1 MGDTER
7 LAPQR
12 LGGPEN
18 GYEQLFGCLDT
29 ALGPAKLL
37 ALEGVD
43 RDRDFC
49 RHDHVWQIGDA
60 PAAQLRPIA
69 EVEILG
75 KRVLLPAAGLLY
87 AGTPPQAGSAVEVEQ
102 RAEFVAG
109 PLFDDEVAVNA
120 ERLGL
125 SEAGNVGVEMAPA
138 GLDAADRGIVE
149 GGNGSLQK
157 VGRRH
162 KIGVKHSEEFAACVS
177 KSLAQGA
184 RFVAFAIGAPE
195 LDDID
200 SLLLVDCDAAGDD
213 LAGIVGRVV
222 QYLNLEPIC
231 GPVEC
236 GDGVYQAADDM
247 EFIVDRELDGYGR

>member
-1 MGDTER
+1 
-7 LAPQR
+7 
-12 LGGPEN
+12 
-18 GYEQLFGCLDT
+18 
-29 ALGPAKLL
+29 
-37 ALEGVD
+37 
-43 RDRDFC
+43 
-49 RHDHVWQIGDA
+49 
-60 PAAQLRPIA
+60 
-69 EVEILG
+69 
-75 KRVLLPAAGLLY
+75 
-87 AGTPPQAGSAVEVEQ
+87 
-102 RAEFVAG
+102 
-109 PLFDDEVAVNA
+109 
-120 ERLGL
+120 
-125 SEAGNVGVEMAPA
+125 MAPA

-222 QYLNLEPIC
+222 QYLNLKPIC

-236 GDGVYQAADDM
+236 GDGVDQAPDDM